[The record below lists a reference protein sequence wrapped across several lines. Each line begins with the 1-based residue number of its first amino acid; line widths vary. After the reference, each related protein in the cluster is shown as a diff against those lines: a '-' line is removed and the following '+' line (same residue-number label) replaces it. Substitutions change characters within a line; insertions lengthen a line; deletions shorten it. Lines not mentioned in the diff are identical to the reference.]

1 MPDEANPLSF
11 TTHEEI
17 TSRPSW
23 VGEIDAANHPLLRI
37 IGDYSFP
44 KNLEWK
50 CGLKGCRTT
59 HQKGFVIVTTDG
71 LETHIGNICG
81 ANHFHVKWEELHSR
95 FQKEKAEKAQRLYL
109 EQSLTERDSLIV
121 QSVKL
126 LDRLQTQISSLQA
139 VIDRIYRDRA
149 VKGAFDEAVRLDG
162 QIRKAVIVDNKEAD
176 DRDLTARER
185 TRFESTGR
193 LDGIAAV
200 RFEVGNQGRD
210 RQLLPGNR
218 LIISL
223 RQQIT
228 YALPRFTEERLSTAN
243 QKIRS
248 EIAADLKLARE
259 TILESDKIAE
269 ATEKFLLP
277 ENLRQIGLLDVQ
289 RASNRA
295 KKILAYFAGM
305 APNAGGSAGAVLQT
319 AINPP
324 PLDTAA
330 ESSSG

>member
-1 MPDEANPLSF
+1 MLNESNPLSF

-23 VGEIDAANHPLLRI
+23 VGEIDAAKHPLLRI
-37 IGDYSFP
+37 VGDYSFP
-44 KNLEWK
+44 KDLEWK
-50 CGLKGCRTT
+50 CGLKGCRTP
-59 HQKGFVIVTTDG
+59 HQKGFVIVTADG

-81 ANHFHVKWEELHSR
+81 ANHFHVTWEELHSR

-109 EQSLTERDSLIV
+109 EQSLSERDSLIA

-126 LDRLQTQISSLQA
+126 VDRLQTQTSRLQVVIERIHRDDA
-139 VIDRIYRDRA
+139 VTR
-149 VKGAFDEAVRLDG
+149 AFDEAVRLDG
-162 QIRKAVIVDNKEAD
+162 QIRKAVIVGNKEAD
-176 DRDLTARER
+176 DRDISARDR
-185 TRFESTGR
+185 TRFESAGR

-200 RFEVGNQGRD
+200 RFEVSDRGRD

-228 YALPRFTEERLSTAN
+228 HTLPRFTEERLSTARP
-243 QKIRS
+243 KIRS

-277 ENLRQIGLLDVQ
+277 ENLRQIGSLDVQ

-295 KKILAYFAGM
+295 KKILAYFAGI
-305 APNAGGSAGAVLQT
+305 APAARGFGGSGT
-319 AINPP
+319 APP
-324 PLDTAA
+324 PVINSPNTAA